1 MALINQLGNE
11 IPDRWIYP
19 EAGEQGSLG
28 PYRIASF
35 DVLQELGAI
44 SVEARPAGILL
55 SPETSPDLV
64 APFLDQI
71 DLVVIPFPK
80 FRDGRGFTAARSLRQ
95 RHGFMGDVRAIGHI
109 LPDQLP
115 LLAQCGF
122 TSIVTPAEHPPAQ
135 WQQASS
141 AGTAEGERPQ
151 PLLQRL
157 VKRGN

>member
-19 EAGEQGSLG
+19 QAGEQGAFEA
-28 PYRIASF
+28 YRIASF
-35 DVLQELGAI
+35 DLLRDRGAMPDDARPSGIVLQ
-44 SVEARPAGILL
+44 
-55 SPETSPDLV
+55 PETSPELV
-64 APFLDQI
+64 APFLDRI

-80 FRDGRGFTAARSLRQ
+80 FRDGRGFTTARSLRQ
-95 RHGFMGDVRAIGHI
+95 RHGFKGDIRAIGHI

-135 WQQASS
+135 WQTSPGGIA
-141 AGTAEGERPQ
+141 AGNRPQ